1 MDGRILTLSQAAGKL
16 GAPEIPPGQ
25 VPRLALRPEQAA
37 DSIGVGRTF
46 FFEQVLPEL
55 RVVRRGR
62 LRLIPVTELGRWL
75 ERNAAKALE

>member
-1 MDGRILTLSQAAGKL
+1 MTPLSSGRRQ
-16 GAPEIPPGQ
+16 GQ
-25 VPRLALRPEQAA
+25 IPRLALRPEQAA

-62 LRLIPVTELGRWL
+62 LRLIPVTELDRWL
-75 ERNAAKALE
+75 ERNAARVLE